1 MSYLKFSSTVVS
13 CNYLSTMSFLIRAAS
28 ITLMGK
34 FSVEVSSV
42 VCDFWH
48 TIRLLMPNAEMSA
61 CFSEVSVFSP

>member
-1 MSYLKFSSTVVS
+1 MWYLKFSSTVVS

-28 ITLMGK
+28 ITLIRK
-34 FSVEVSSV
+34 FSVEISSV

-48 TIRLLMPNAEMSA
+48 IIHLLMSNAEMSA